1 MKKKLAIF
9 TVLLLAMA
17 VFAGILGY
25 GMIYKIYKN
34 ERRTVQNLAGRV
46 IPAYPDAENVFMD
59 ALSDSE
65 KSGAENG
72 AKILD
77 RYGYNEGDAMI
88 LDAVYE
94 PMVRKF
100 VLILSLYIVIV
111 ALFGY
116 GFLRIT
122 DQRQKEQEEI
132 FLLFLDKC
140 LSGNCGV
147 ESEEGRLKLNRLR
160 NPLLEDALKKL
171 GENLQM
177 KREYMESEQDHTK
190 TLVTDISHQLKTPVS
205 ALKTCF
211 ALCIETDNDEERE
224 EFLNRCETQ
233 MDKLEML
240 VDSLLCI
247 SRLETGIIN
256 LRGENTTL
264 TEIIV
269 EAVNSIYAKALNKNI
284 KIITEDFTDVVLNL
298 DKKWTAEA
306 IANILDNAVKYGY
319 EGNHITIRAQKFYS
333 FMRVEVEDRGIGI
346 PKEEQTKI
354 FQRFYRGRNDVVR
367 NTEGSGVGL
376 YLSRQILERQG
387 GTISVRSA
395 REKGCI
401 FVIQLPL

>member
-1 MKKKLAIF
+1 
-9 TVLLLAMA
+9 
-17 VFAGILGY
+17 
-25 GMIYKIYKN
+25 
-34 ERRTVQNLAGRV
+34 
-46 IPAYPDAENVFMD
+46 
-59 ALSDSE
+59 
-65 KSGAENG
+65 
-72 AKILD
+72 
-77 RYGYNEGDAMI
+77 
-88 LDAVYE
+88 
-94 PMVRKF
+94 
-100 VLILSLYIVIV
+100 
-111 ALFGY
+111 
-116 GFLRIT
+116 
-122 DQRQKEQEEI
+122 
-132 FLLFLDKC
+132 
-140 LSGNCGV
+140 
-147 ESEEGRLKLNRLR
+147 
-160 NPLLEDALKKL
+160 
-171 GENLQM
+171 
-177 KREYMESEQDHTK
+177 
-190 TLVTDISHQLKTPVS
+190 
-205 ALKTCF
+205 
-211 ALCIETDNDEERE
+211 
-224 EFLNRCETQ
+224 
-233 MDKLEML
+233 ML